1 MRKISLLAV
10 WVLIFQLLFSA
21 LLILPSSCANPL
33 TEVTLDLQDEPPKV
47 DVSPGSA
54 GIVTAHGTVTCEK
67 WGPDLVK
74 VFLFANSTLG
84 SASVVPASLTFSGSA
99 GSVNVDTFYVDTRV
113 PMGTSFYEEIFFSV
127 DGYYDQ
133 GGMRYEIEP
142 VSIEIIILQ
151 YYRVDVFFNGGES
164 REKKSTTIK
173 SGESVNLDFIVHNA
187 GNGNDKFEVDF
198 LNREERKQEGFD
210 LPDPIT
216 ISIPEKRNESVSWSI
231 GTSED
236 MSGVYPLKMS
246 VISKGSKESGQNI
259 SLTKHIYIRI
269 EERTVTDRIG
279 AILLSPLV
287 ILLIIVMLLVIIVIW
302 YKRRG

>member
-1 MRKISLLAV
+1 MRKIYQITV

-21 LLILPSSCANPL
+21 LLFFPSSCANPL

-47 DVSPGSA
+47 DVSPGSS
-54 GIVTAHGTVTCEK
+54 GIVTAHGTLTCEK

-74 VFLFANSTLG
+74 VSLFANSTLDA
-84 SASVVPASLTFSGSA
+84 ASVVPASFVFSGSA
-99 GSVNVDTFYVDTRV
+99 GSVNVQTFSVSTKV
-113 PMGTSFYEEIFFSV
+113 PMGTSCYEEIFVSV

-133 GGMRYEIEP
+133 GGMRYDIER

-151 YYRVDVFFNGGES
+151 YYRIDVFFNEGES
-164 REKKSTTIK
+164 REKNHTTIK

-198 LNREERKQEGFD
+198 LNREERKKEGFE

-216 ISIPEKRNESVSWSI
+216 ITIPEKRNESISWRI

-246 VISKGSKESGQNI
+246 VISKGSEESGQNI

-269 EERTVTDRIG
+269 EERTIADRIG

-287 ILLIIVMLLVIIVIW
+287 ILLLIVVSLVIIVIW
-302 YKRRG
+302 YKCRG